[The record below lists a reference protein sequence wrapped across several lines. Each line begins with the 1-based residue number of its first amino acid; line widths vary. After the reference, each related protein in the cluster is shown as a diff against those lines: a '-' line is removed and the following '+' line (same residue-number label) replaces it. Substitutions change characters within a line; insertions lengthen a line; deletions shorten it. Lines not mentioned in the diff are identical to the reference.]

1 MHQYRV
7 VGHRWS
13 TNVFDW
19 LVIDIRSSI
28 ATDRRRLTI
37 FHGSSV
43 VGDRSSSSIDR
54 SSTIDY
60 WPTMI
65 PDEHPPPMIDR
76 RRRQIDRRTPA
87 IGHRISSIIDPRY
100 RSSTINTRS
109 QSSLGGSFV
118 IGHDHRSPTITD
130 HPSSIADHISLSHVT
145 EHRCRSITACRTI
158 IGHQPPIITITVYRT
173 HASIIRH

>member
-7 VGHRWS
+7 IGHRWS

-43 VGDRSSSSIDR
+43 VGDRSSSTIDR

-65 PDEHPPPMIDR
+65 PDEHPPSMIDR
-76 RRRQIDRRTPA
+76 RRRQIDR
-87 IGHRISSIIDPRY
+87 
-100 RSSTINTRS
+100 TINTRS